1 MNIDSIDLR
10 QRLSESLTR
19 PVKVRDAK
27 HDQMVGDDRVAGFL
41 LQIRSLLRDQR
52 SSAEQRIDRLN
63 VLLDLPSL
71 HHGGMSPVSLE
82 VPRRIAVRGGLAP
95 WQIIRV
101 KKFIA
106 ERLASSLRCADMAQI
121 ACLSPHHFCR
131 AFRVSLKVTP
141 HAYVIRKRL
150 QKARV
155 LIATTRVP
163 LGDIAIECGFADQ
176 AHFNRIFRKHVGAT
190 PGAWRRMQEQ
200 VCVSSSAR
208 RNCCR
213 PMET

>member
-1 MNIDSIDLR
+1 MNIDSIALR
-10 QRLSESLTR
+10 KPLLSTPPVR
-19 PVKVRDAK
+19 PRDPE
-27 HDQMVGDDRVAGFL
+27 HDVVVTDARVAGFL
-41 LQIRSLLRDQR
+41 SQIRSLLRDQK

-63 VLLDLPSL
+63 VLLDVPTL
-71 HHGGMSPVSLE
+71 HHGTRVPVSLD
-82 VPRRIAVRGGLAP
+82 VPGRIAVRGGLAP
-95 WQIIRV
+95 WQISRV

-106 ERLASSLRCADMAQI
+106 ERLASSLHCADMAQI

-131 AFRVSLKVTP
+131 AFRVSLNVTP

-163 LGDIAIECGFADQ
+163 LGEIAIECGFADQ

-200 VCVSSSAR
+200 ASLATA
-208 RNCCR
+208 CR
-213 PMET
+213 GTASI